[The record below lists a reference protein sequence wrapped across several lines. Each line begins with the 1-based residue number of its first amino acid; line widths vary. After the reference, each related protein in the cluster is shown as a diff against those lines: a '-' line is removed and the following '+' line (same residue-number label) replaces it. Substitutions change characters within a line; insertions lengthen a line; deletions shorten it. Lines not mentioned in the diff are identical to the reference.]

1 VLVWSRLCSFFRRG
15 LSSCGGGPI
24 SKGVG
29 LILPLFFWSAW
40 ARSLWW
46 RADRQGRWSG
56 LAYVPLVGMG
66 SVTVVSGY
74 CDSRSVEISELPS
87 IQRSRQNNRGRKI
100 AENLRSRYKEYFCGE
115 CAVDWQEKM
124 IRLDQIV
131 FKMCKSI
138 NPKTFIELFIGN
150 VWSVK
155 RYIIFTYK

>member
-1 VLVWSRLCSFFRRG
+1 MLFR
-15 LSSCGGGPI
+15 CCGGPI
-24 SKGVG
+24 GKCVVLVSPRF
-29 LILPLFFWSAW
+29 LCSAW
-40 ARSLWW
+40 DQLLWCRATVIQGLWRS
-46 RADRQGRWSG
+46 
-56 LAYVPLVGMG
+56 
-66 SVTVVSGY
+66 
-74 CDSRSVEISELPS
+74 EISELPS

-138 NPKTFIELFIGN
+138 NAKTFIELIIGN
-150 VWSVK
+150 VCSVK